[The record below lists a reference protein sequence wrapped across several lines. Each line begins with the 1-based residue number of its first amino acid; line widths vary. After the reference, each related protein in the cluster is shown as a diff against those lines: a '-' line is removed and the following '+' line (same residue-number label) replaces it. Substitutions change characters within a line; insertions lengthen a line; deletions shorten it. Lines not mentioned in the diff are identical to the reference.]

1 MFYDQFKEL
10 CDRKNISVTKA
21 AMQIGLSNATPTKW
35 KKTGAMPDTATL
47 VKIADYFGIPAGEFL
62 GDTSEQTKKPSAL
75 TEKDK
80 RDISKQIEEMLG
92 DLESEQSGLMFDGEP
107 LDDETRELLAA
118 SLRNS
123 MEISKIWAKK
133 KFTPKKYKKDE

>member
-1 MFYDQFKEL
+1 MFFDVFESL
-10 CDRKNISVTKA
+10 CSQKGVSCKRAVMD
-21 AMQIGLSNATPTKW
+21 MGLSNSTSTKW
-35 KKTGAMPDTATL
+35 KKGAIPNGATL
-47 VKIADYFGIPAGEFL
+47 QKIAEYFNVS
-62 GDTSEQTKKPSAL
+62 TSELLDNPSKEEQNPPAL

-107 LDDETRELLAA
+107 MDDETRELLAA

-123 MEISKIWAKK
+123 MEISKLWAKK